1 MSLGVGGGGG
11 GAWKEEFDH
20 AISRLP
26 LPFVSLFVNSFLK
39 SDIEQMKIE
48 EQ

>member
-1 MSLGVGGGGG
+1 MSLGGGGG

-26 LPFVSLFVNSFLK
+26 LPSVSLFVKSFLK